1 MKAIRIM
8 LYCIILSLFFPLIGN
23 AKEII
28 PEKDVLDIIFVIDSS
43 GSMKANDP
51 SKMGLDMVQA
61 FIDTMQTQ
69 GIRIGY
75 VAYNN
80 DIVSYAAPE
89 PIETTENR
97 ETLKGKIASI
107 ADA

>member
-43 GSMKANDP
+43 GSMKAN
-51 SKMGLDMVQA
+51 
-61 FIDTMQTQ
+61 
-69 GIRIGY
+69 
-75 VAYNN
+75 
-80 DIVSYAAPE
+80 
-89 PIETTENR
+89 ETI
-97 ETLKGKIASI
+97 KCI
-107 ADA
+107 